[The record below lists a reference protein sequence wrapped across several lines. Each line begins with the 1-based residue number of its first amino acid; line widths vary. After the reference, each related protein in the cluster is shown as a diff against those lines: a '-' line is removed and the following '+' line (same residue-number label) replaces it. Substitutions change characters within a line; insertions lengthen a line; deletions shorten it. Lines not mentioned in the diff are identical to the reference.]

1 MGRQRRTA
9 WALTAAM
16 IATLGLPTTA
26 AAADPGAACPEIL
39 GVEELAPGMTGTGLT
54 VSRGTTPEAFD
65 VEIVDVL
72 DNALAPG
79 VPLIVVEADSPE
91 LDRVGGIWAGMSG
104 SPVYV
109 DGKLIGA
116 VGYGFSF
123 GPSKLGGVTPAA
135 AMQRV
140 GDRSQPAA
148 ASAEDEVRMSAQVRE
163 HAADA
168 EGLSAAQA
176 GTMRRLEVPVR
187 VSGPTGPKL
196 DRFITAFEDAHPG
209 TRVVTGASGTATSA
223 VAGDIVPGGNI
234 GVSLAYGDYQA
245 AGVGTVTTVCDGVV
259 TAFGHPMLF
268 SGATRFG
275 MHPASAVRVVDDPVF
290 GPYKL
295 ANVGE
300 IAGTVDQ
307 DRLAAVAGR
316 LGELPPTTSIATT
329 ITNRDEGRTVQGRTE
344 AVWPED
350 LFGAMMMHGWIQYD
364 SLVFDDLY
372 FGGTSAV
379 NWTIDGRRE
388 DGRTFSVTREN
399 HHADPYDLS
408 SASLVEI
415 ASTLQELYDN
425 PFEEVEIT
433 DVRYSAAGSAPYR
446 ALEVIP
452 DRVMVATGRGEPAP
466 ASDGVAFTP
475 GSTLRVDIP
484 LRMRRGAVEHVA
496 VELEI
501 PEDAQGIGDLVITG
515 TQNPDPFD
523 CWFGDCPGT
532 RADSL
537 EEFLDE
543 IEGRDRGDD
552 LTISLRIDPW
562 SMVDVEPANGHW
574 GPVEIAS
581 TTVRLDD
588 VVTGEAAYPAFAR
601 GGGAC
606 PVAAELMF
614 IDVDYDSPHAEAI
627 ACAAALELVLGVS
640 QDPPRFAP
648 ERTVRRDQAAS
659 FIARLVDA
667 GPATLPAGDGSRF
680 TDLDGNVHADAIRR
694 LAAAGIVRGRT
705 ASLFDPAASVTRGQ
719 MATLLLEALRFSTG
733 EPLLAEGGPYFED
746 VSGVHAPN
754 IDAGFELGLLSGRE
768 DGTFGISRTAR
779 RGQMASLLVRGYVLQ
794 MR

>member
-1 MGRQRRTA
+1 
-9 WALTAAM
+9 M
-16 IATLGLPTTA
+16 IATLGLPTTVA
-26 AAADPGAACPEIL
+26 VAEDGDACPEIL

-148 ASAEDEVRMSAQVRE
+148 TSAQDEVRMSEEVRE

-187 VSGPTGPKL
+187 VSGPAGPRL
-196 DRFITAFEDAHPG
+196 DRFVTAFEDAHPG

-223 VAGDIVPGGNI
+223 GVGDVVPGGNI
-234 GVSLAYGDYQA
+234 GVSLAYGDHQA
-245 AGVGTVTTVCDGVV
+245 AGVGTVTTVCDDVV

-268 SGATRFG
+268 SGATRLG
-275 MHPASAVRVVDDPVF
+275 LHPASAVRVVDDPVF

-295 ANVGE
+295 ANVGG
-300 IAGTVDQ
+300 IVGTIDQ

-344 AVWPED
+344 AVWPEY
-350 LFGAMMMHGWIQYD
+350 LFGAMIVHGWVQYD

-379 NWTIDGRRE
+379 SWTVEGRRE
-388 DGRTFSVTREN
+388 GGGTFSVSREN
-399 HHADPYDLS
+399 HHADPEDLS
-408 SASLVEI
+408 SASLVEV
-415 ASTLQELYDN
+415 ANSLQELYDN
-425 PFEEVEIT
+425 PYEEVEIT
-433 DVRYSAAGSAPYR
+433 DVRYSASAGSPYR
-446 ALEVIP
+446 ALEVIA
-452 DRVMVATGRGEPAP
+452 DRVMVATGAGELAP
-466 ASDGVAFTP
+466 ASDGVLFSP

-484 LRMRRGAVEHVA
+484 LRMRRGPVEHVE

-501 PEDAQGIGDLVITG
+501 PDDVEGMGDLSISG
-515 TQNPDPFD
+515 SQNQDPFD
-523 CWFGDCPGT
+523 CWFGACPGT
-532 RADSL
+532 EVDS
-537 EEFLDE
+537 FDE
-543 IEGRDRGDD
+543 LLVDIQDRDRDDD
-552 LTISLRIDPW
+552 LTVSLRIDPW
-562 SMVDVEPANGHW
+562 TMAALEPNNGHW
-574 GPVEIAS
+574 GPVEVAS

-588 VVTGEAAYPAFAR
+588 VVTGEAVFPAFALD
-601 GGGAC
+601 GSEC
-606 PVAAELMF
+606 PVPAELEF
-614 IDVDYDSPHAEAI
+614 IDVDFDNPHAEAI
-627 ACAAALELVLGVS
+627 ACAAALELVRGVS
-640 QDPPRFAP
+640 ENPPRFAP

-659 FIARLVDA
+659 FIARLVEA
-667 GPATLPAGDGSRF
+667 GPTPLPDGDGSRF
-680 TDLDGNVHADAIRR
+680 DDLGGNVHADAIRR

-705 ASLFDPAASVTRGQ
+705 ESLFDPAASVTRGQ
-719 MATLLLEALRFSTG
+719 MATLLLEALRFSIG
-733 EPLLAEGGPYFED
+733 EPLLPEDGPYFED

-754 IDAGFELGLLSGRE
+754 IDAGFELGLFTGRE

-779 RGQMASLLVRGYVLQ
+779 RGQMATLLVRGYVFQ
-794 MR
+794 TR